1 MYWEKR
7 KSRIMATFSTNTKK
21 NQNKRRALNFDLF
34 HRMASV
40 SQQGFESE
48 QIQKTAPADK
58 NF

>member
-1 MYWEKR
+1 MT
-7 KSRIMATFSTNTKK
+7 TFSTNTKK

-48 QIQKTAPADK
+48 QIQKTAPADA